1 MNPATVVLALF
12 FVFRPDGAMQVKV
25 QTPDNFKDCQ
35 ATLQLE
41 AVKYEQANPGV
52 LVRPI
57 CLTMERPSGNV
68 QG

>member
-1 MNPATVVLALF
+1 
-12 FVFRPDGAMQVKV
+12 MQVKV